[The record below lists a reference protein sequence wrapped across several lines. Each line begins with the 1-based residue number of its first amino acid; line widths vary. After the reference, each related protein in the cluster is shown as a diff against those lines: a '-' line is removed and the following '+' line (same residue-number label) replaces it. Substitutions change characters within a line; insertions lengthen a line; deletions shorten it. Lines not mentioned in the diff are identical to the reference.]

1 MNMFKKVLNFK
12 IFLIIISEV
21 FLFTS
26 SLYSYGISNNSLRV
40 PIQDKSYIRYIRM
53 LRKMRERDNIIDL
66 RHMPDDFKETG
77 NVNGIRYAINW
88 KNWKQSRQ
96 TKPFN
101 GNREPIREDLKSFL
115 GNKEKVKQIL
125 GRIGIDISYE
135 DIVYVNIQYLYS
147 SERVVFRI
155 TFFSNNDKPLAT
167 IVAKY
172 VDSIDKRKRA
182 SIFGMLKDTSFVPKF
197 GGWYRKIYYEEWI
210 KGLTVHQL
218 SGRRAL
224 NSVEIQNI
232 TAIWV
237 KIREKAYAKKIY
249 RQYRLDMNSANI
261 LYRERKA
268 ILPDF
273 AVVDIFAKEGISQTT
288 PAYFMRDIM
297 KIYILGSYTRVK
309 SKIPND
315 VEAVLRGIYKGFDY
329 DKVDTRKFLEEALGE
344 NMDELRD
351 FGIEKIAREFIV
363 NELGNSNPAVLLSE
377 KLTSVT
383 SNTDL

>member
-1 MNMFKKVLNFK
+1 
-12 IFLIIISEV
+12 
-21 FLFTS
+21 
-26 SLYSYGISNNSLRV
+26 
-40 PIQDKSYIRYIRM
+40 
-53 LRKMRERDNIIDL
+53 MRERDNIIDL

-210 KGLTVHQL
+210 KGLTVHQFL
-218 SGRRAL
+218 
-224 NSVEIQNI
+224 VI
-232 TAIWV
+232 
-237 KIREKAYAKKIY
+237 
-249 RQYRLDMNSANI
+249 
-261 LYRERKA
+261 
-268 ILPDF
+268 PF
-273 AVVDIFAKEGISQTT
+273 
-288 PAYFMRDIM
+288 
-297 KIYILGSYTRVK
+297 TR
-309 SKIPND
+309 
-315 VEAVLRGIYKGFDY
+315 
-329 DKVDTRKFLEEALGE
+329 
-344 NMDELRD
+344 
-351 FGIEKIAREFIV
+351 
-363 NELGNSNPAVLLSE
+363 
-377 KLTSVT
+377 
-383 SNTDL
+383 